1 MRGGN
6 RTRHT
11 RSFER
16 LYLSSYRIIELLAKP
31 FCIVFKNKT
40 GSGLSLGIGCQVF
53 DLIKRPVSHK
63 ALVRK
68 TVPADQV
75 VHLWGRFLW
84 LRIIHGLHFMA
95 LSETG

>member
-1 MRGGN
+1 MRDGN
-6 RTRHT
+6 RTHHT

-40 GSGLSLGIGCQVF
+40 SSGLSLCIGIQVF
-53 DLIKRPVSHK
+53 DLIKRPVGHK
-63 ALVRK
+63 ALVRE
-68 TVPADQV
+68 TMPADQI
-75 VHLWGRFLW
+75 VHLRGRFLW